1 MDGSREQIQR
11 PWVRHE
17 TDGEVRLATYEA
29 ASSSRKLCD
38 QIVAS
43 VSEGLPARGVERFTG
58 KAVSSNAPSRM
69 CCGVKRVCPPVAM
82 FSCRLESVAAC
93 RVQPAVPGHGIWC
106 PFPREILGNALNPL
120 GPLLDREALERSGYV
135 AVYDEAVFREARP
148 SEMVKPRWDR

>member
-1 MDGSREQIQR
+1 
-11 PWVRHE
+11 
-17 TDGEVRLATYEA
+17 
-29 ASSSRKLCD
+29 
-38 QIVAS
+38 
-43 VSEGLPARGVERFTG
+43 
-58 KAVSSNAPSRM
+58 
-69 CCGVKRVCPPVAM
+69 M